1 MLFRIEN
8 LNPENIK
15 APCKNAKFK
24 GFDDNNNNK
33 IYEIELNT
41 LEDLMKLIKEVKTD
55 ISIFPSYKED
65 VLPTIEVNDCFEH
78 DF

>member
-8 LNPENIK
+8 LNPTNIK
-15 APCKNAKFK
+15 APSKNAKFK
-24 GFDDNNNNK
+24 GFDDNDNK
-33 IYEIELNT
+33 IYEIELNS
-41 LEDLMKLIKEVKTD
+41 LEDLMNLMKEVKTD
-55 ISIFPSYKED
+55 ITIYPSYKTD

>member
-8 LNPENIK
+8 FNPKNIK

-24 GFDDNNNNK
+24 GFDDSNTK

-55 ISIFPSYKED
+55 ISIFPSYKDD
-65 VLPTIEVNDCFEH
+65 VLPTIEVHDCVEH
-78 DF
+78 IF